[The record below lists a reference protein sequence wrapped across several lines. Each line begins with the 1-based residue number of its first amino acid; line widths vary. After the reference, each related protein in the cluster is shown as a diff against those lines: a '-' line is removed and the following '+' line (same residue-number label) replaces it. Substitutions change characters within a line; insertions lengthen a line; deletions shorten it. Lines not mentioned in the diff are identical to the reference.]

1 MSKPFLPNELPAI
14 DPLKD
19 WRRYV
24 LARCLASLRNQP
36 AERIMRELFQD
47 ADTLKGVL
55 RAAELVQRGAVAPA
69 STTGW
74 GQQLIGPPAVAA
86 FLRSLAPVSAAAR
99 LLLAC
104 SRVELASEVTA
115 SLPRFAA
122 PLKEPTF
129 VAEGAPIPVIQ
140 GSMESAVLGPVR
152 KLAMIT
158 GLTGELAAYSAESAL
173 EVLEI
178 AMRDAAANSLDA
190 AVFGAGA
197 ATAIAPAGLL
207 NGVTPIAAASNDLP
221 GDAMVKDLAALA
233 GAIADAG
240 GGSGV
245 LYFAN
250 PRQETAIR
258 LRSPEFA
265 QSVVPA
271 PRLPEGSVVAVE
283 TQGIASAFDGLPDV
297 DLGRVPVLHYEDASP
312 AQIGTPGTPNLV
324 AAPAVSGYQTMMLA
338 LRLILDCAWAKRMK
352 GAVQVVNGVQ
362 W

>member
-1 MSKPFLPNELPAI
+1 MSKPFLPNELPAV

-24 LARCLASLRNQP
+24 LARCLASLRNQ
-36 AERIMRELFQD
+36 AADRVMRELYQD
-47 ADTLKGVL
+47 AETLKGVL
-55 RAAELVQRGAVAPA
+55 RAAEIVQRGAVAPA

-74 GQQLIGPPAVAA
+74 GQQLVGPPAVAA

-99 LLLAC
+99 LLAAC
-104 SRVELASEVTA
+104 SRVELSTEMTA
-115 SLPRFAA
+115 TLPRFAA
-122 PLKEPTF
+122 PLKDATF
-129 VAEGAPIPVIQ
+129 VGEGAPIPVIQ
-140 GSMESAVLGPVR
+140 GSMESAALGPVR

-158 GLTGELAAYSAESAL
+158 GLTGELASYSAENAL

-178 AMRDAAANSLDA
+178 AMRDAAGNSLDA
-190 AVFGAGA
+190 AVFSTAA
-197 ATAIAPAGLL
+197 ATALAPAGLL
-207 NGVTPIAAASNDLP
+207 NGVAPITASNET
-221 GDAMVKDLAALA
+221 GADAMAKDLAALA

-240 GGSGV
+240 GGSSV

-271 PRLPEGSVVAVE
+271 PRLTPGTVVAIE
-283 TQGIASAFDGLPDV
+283 TQGIASAFGGLPEV
-297 DLGRVPVLHYEDASP
+297 DIGRVPVIHYEDATP
-312 AQIGTPGTPNLV
+312 QQIGTPGSPNLV

-352 GAVQVVNGVQ
+352 GAVQVINGVS